1 MKSAPHSPSLLFYLK
16 SSKCSATD
24 INVLLVKPFRN
35 LVSGKDD
42 ELTTAYAHFHKMV
55 EQEQGVVRSAT
66 LAVVEQVEMKTSAVN
81 ADIRVVSATT
91 KRTEGNTETLMAV
104 TGLIHGCFE
113 SKNVSGNCSLLAS
126 KAISR

>member
-1 MKSAPHSPSLLFYLK
+1 MKISPHSPSLLFYLK

-24 INVLLVKPFRN
+24 IKVPLVKAFRN
-35 LVSGKDD
+35 LVSGEDD

-55 EQEQGVVRSAT
+55 EQEQGVVRNAT
-66 LAVVEQVEMKTSAVN
+66 LAVVEQVETKTSAVN
-81 ADIRVVSATT
+81 ADVKEVSATT

-104 TGLIHGCFE
+104 SGRIHGCLE
-113 SKNVSGNCSLLAS
+113 SKNVSGSCSLLAS

>member
-1 MKSAPHSPSLLFYLK
+1 MKA
-16 SSKCSATD
+16 C
-24 INVLLVKPFRN
+24 RN

-55 EQEQGVVRSAT
+55 EQEQGVVRNAT
-66 LAVVEQVEMKTSAVN
+66 LAVVEQVETNTSAVN

-104 TGLIHGCFE
+104 TGRIHGCLD
-113 SKNVSGNCSLLAS
+113 SKNDSGNCSLLAS
-126 KAISR
+126 NAFSRQRS

>member
-1 MKSAPHSPSLLFYLK
+1 MKA
-16 SSKCSATD
+16 
-24 INVLLVKPFRN
+24 FRN

-42 ELTTAYAHFHKMV
+42 ELTTAYAHFHKMA
-55 EQEQGVVRSAT
+55 EQEQGVVRNTT

-91 KRTEGNTETLMAV
+91 KRTEGYTETLIAV
-104 TGLIHGCFE
+104 TGRIHGCSE
-113 SKNVSGNCSLLAS
+113 SKNVSGNCSFLAF